1 MAAGA
6 VQLSQQGQLVLS
18 NELMFISEKIKGSF
32 GNFISSETN
41 KSA

>member
-6 VQLSQQGQLVLS
+6 VQLSQQGQLS
-18 NELMFISEKIKGSF
+18 NGPMLISEKIKGSF
-32 GNFISSETN
+32 GKFISSETK

>member
-6 VQLSQQGQLVLS
+6 GQRGQRGQLVVS

-32 GNFISSETN
+32 GNFISVQTN
-41 KSA
+41 KAA

>member
-6 VQLSQQGQLVLS
+6 VQLDQMDVS

-32 GNFISSETN
+32 GNVISFEAN